1 MSCVVG
7 LLQNGKLYLGADG
20 FATTEGGERR
30 PIICNK
36 IFTNNSYLIG
46 FTGSVRHGQILGP
59 KHFKPPESIYDFA
72 DAVREIFAEKGAM
85 LTSEVG
91 QQIHASNLLLGYHG
105 RLYEVLIDF
114 QLNEVFGS
122 YTAIGSGSPY
132 AMGSLY
138 ATKKWNSAEKRIMNA
153 LKAATEFDTS
163 CGLPYQIEVME

>member
-36 IFTNNSYLIG
+36 IFTNNKYFIG
-46 FTGSVRHGQILGP
+46 FTGSVRHGQLLTP
-59 KHFKPPESIYDFA
+59 KNFTPPESIYDFA
-72 DAVREIFAEKGAM
+72 DAAREIFVEKGAI

-91 QQIHASNLLLGYHG
+91 QQIHSSNLLIGYNG
-105 RLYEVLIDF
+105 RLYELLIDF

-122 YTAIGSGSPY
+122 FTAIGSGSPY
-132 AMGSLY
+132 AMGSLF
-138 ATKKWNSAEKRIMNA
+138 ATKKWNSPEKRIMNA
-153 LKAATEFDTS
+153 LNAASEFDTS
-163 CGLPYQIEVME
+163 CGLPYQIEVVE